1 MHTLSVVVEGRAD
14 ADLLRKV
21 LPREDLA
28 GLRFFAA
35 QGRISLSTV
44 ARNILVHEGES
55 VLVVMDSDTLN
66 RDAAEESR
74 QIVKA
79 TISHVA
85 AHVPLEVFAFV
96 PGMEVMFFEAPD
108 YLAKRLGRELG
119 QAEISQGLASP
130 KRTITALM
138 NQTELDPG
146 LASLVGNIDEEAA
159 AVLRQGAQL
168 AALIDVLH
176 GLAADALESSC
187 LVRG

>member
-1 MHTLSVVVEGRAD
+1 MHTLSVVVEGRTD

-55 VLVVMDSDTLN
+55 VLVVMDADTLN

-79 TISHVA
+79 AVSHVA
-85 AHVPLEVFAFV
+85 AHVPLEVFSFV
-96 PGMEVMFFEAPD
+96 PEIEVVFFEAPD

-119 QAEISQGLASP
+119 QAEILQGLASP
-130 KRTITALM
+130 KRMITALM
-138 NQTELDPG
+138 NQTGLDLG
-146 LASLVGNIDEEAA
+146 LTSLFAHNDEKATA
-159 AVLRQGAQL
+159 DLRQGTQL
-168 AALIDVLH
+168 AALIGVLRS
-176 GLAADALESSC
+176 LVADARESAC